1 MIERFVENN
10 LLEALN
16 DTPVV
21 LIHGSRQC
29 GKTTLAQLVGNKLG
43 YYYLTFDDANQLNAA
58 KIDPVGFIDNLP
70 EKVIIDEVQRA
81 PEIFTSIKASVDKNR
96 KPGRFILTGS
106 SNVLLLPRLSDSLA
120 GRIEVIHLRALSQAE
135 IIGEQSSVMLNIFS
149 RTLNQNIKTTGY
161 TKLGKKLN
169 TLITSGGYPSALN
182 RTSEN
187 RKMAWYRDF
196 INTLIQRDIKDIANI
211 QNVSILPKLL
221 QLCASQ
227 TARLFNVSDL
237 AAPFSLSRPTIK
249 EYITLLEQ
257 IFLVEQ
263 IQPWHTNRLSRLI
276 KTPKLHLSDTGLAC
290 SLLNVKNDDLEKDRN
305 LIGQLLETYVYQ
317 ELRKYASWQDGNV
330 DIYHFRNKDKV
341 EVDFVIQDGRYITG
355 VEVKASATIQLSDFK
370 GLIKLRDALDDNFA
384 NGVVFYDGEAILSF
398 GDRLFA
404 IPYAAFL
411 ANNA

>member
-1 MIERFVENN
+1 MMFERFAEKN
-10 LLEALN
+10 LLDALN
-16 DTPVV
+16 DTPVI

-29 GKTTLAQLVGNKLG
+29 GKTTLAQLVGEKLG
-43 YYYLTFDDANQLNAA
+43 YYYLTFDDNNQLNSA
-58 KIDPVGFIDNLP
+58 KSDPVGFIDNLP

-96 KPGRFILTGS
+96 KSGRFILTGS
-106 SNVLLLPRLSDSLA
+106 ANVLLLPKLSDSLA
-120 GRIEVIHLRALSQAE
+120 GRVEIIHLRALSQAE
-135 IIGEQSSVMLNIFS
+135 IIGCQSSVMKSLFT
-149 RTLNQNIKTTGY
+149 RTLNHNLKTTGY
-161 TKLGKKLN
+161 VKLGKKLH
-169 TLITSGGYPSALN
+169 TLITAGGYPSALG
-182 RTSEN
+182 RASEN

-196 INTLIQRDIKDIANI
+196 TSTIIQRDIQDIASI
-211 QNVSILPKLL
+211 QHVSILPKLL

-237 AAPFSLSRPTIK
+237 ASPFSVSRPTIK

-276 KTPKLHLSDTGLAC
+276 KTPKIHLADTGLAC
-290 SLLNVKNDDLEKDRN
+290 ALLNVRSDDLAKDRN
-305 LIGQLLETYVYQ
+305 LLGQLLETYVYQ
-317 ELRKYASWQDGNV
+317 ELQKYASWQDNNI

-341 EVDFVIQDGRYITG
+341 EVDFVIQDGKYITG
-355 VEVKASATIQLSDFK
+355 IEVKASATIQASDFK
-370 GLIKLRDALDDNFA
+370 GLIKLRDAVDDSFA
-384 NGVVFYDGEAILSF
+384 NGVVFYDGDTILSF

-411 ANNA
+411 AS

>member
-1 MIERFVENN
+1 MFERFVEKN
-10 LLEALN
+10 LLDALS

-29 GKTTLAQLVGNKLG
+29 GKTTLAQLVGEKQG
-43 YYYLTFDDANQLNAA
+43 YHYLTFDDTNQLNSA
-58 KIDPVGFIDNLP
+58 KNDPVGFIDNLP

-106 SNVLLLPRLSDSLA
+106 ANVLLLPNLSDSLA
-120 GRIEVIHLRALSQAE
+120 GRVEIIHLRALSQAE
-135 IIGEQSSVMLNIFS
+135 IIGHQSSVMLSIFA
-149 RTLNQNIKTTGY
+149 RTLNETVKTTRY
-161 TKLGKKLN
+161 VKLGKKIN
-169 TLITSGGYPSALN
+169 ILITNGGYPSVLS
-182 RTSEN
+182 RTRES

-196 INTLIQRDIKDIANI
+196 TNTIIQRDIQDIASI

-237 AAPFSLSRPTIK
+237 ASPFSVSRPTIK
-249 EYITLLEQ
+249 EYIALLEQ

-276 KTPKLHLSDTGLAC
+276 KTPKIHLTDTGLAC
-290 SLLNVKNDDLEKDRN
+290 ALLNVKSDDLDKDRG
-305 LIGQLLETYVYQ
+305 LLGQLLETYVYQ
-317 ELRKYASWQDGNV
+317 ELQKYASWQDNKI

-341 EVDFVIQDGRYITG
+341 EVDFVIQDGKYITG
-355 VEVKASATIQLSDFK
+355 IEVKASATIQLSDFK
-370 GLIKLRDALDDNFA
+370 GLIKLRDTVNECFA
-384 NGVVFYDGEAILSF
+384 TGVVFYDGDTILSF

-404 IPYAAFL
+404 VPFAAFL
-411 ANNA
+411 AS

>member
-1 MIERFVENN
+1 MFKRFAEKN
-10 LLEALN
+10 LLDALD

-29 GKTTLAQLVGNKLG
+29 GKTTLAQLVGGKLG
-43 YYYLTFDDANQLNAA
+43 YYYLSFDDINQLNSA
-58 KIDPVGFIDNLP
+58 KNDPVGFIDNLP

-106 SNVLLLPRLSDSLA
+106 ANILLLPKLSDSLA
-120 GRIEVIHLRALSQAE
+120 GRVEIIHLRALSQAE
-135 IIGEQSSVMLNIFS
+135 IIGCQSSVMQNIFT
-149 RTLNQNIKTTGY
+149 RTLDQNLKTTGY
-161 TKLGKKLN
+161 VKLGKRLN
-169 TLITSGGYPSALN
+169 TLITAGGYPSALSRN
-182 RTSEN
+182 SEA
-187 RKMAWYRDF
+187 RKLAWYRDF
-196 INTLIQRDIKDIANI
+196 TSTVIQRDIQDIASI
-211 QNVSILPKLL
+211 QNASLLPKLL

-237 AAPFSLSRPTIK
+237 ASPFAVSRPTIK

-276 KTPKLHLSDTGLAC
+276 KTPKIHLADTGLAC
-290 SLLNVKNDDLEKDRN
+290 ALLNVRSDDLDKDRN
-305 LIGQLLETYVYQ
+305 LLGQLLETYVYQ
-317 ELRKYASWQDGNV
+317 ELQKYASWQDNNI

-341 EVDFVIQDGRYITG
+341 EVDFVIQDGKYITG
-355 VEVKASATIQLSDFK
+355 IEVKASATVQLNDFK
-370 GLIKLRDALDDNFA
+370 GLIKLRDAVDNSFA
-384 NGVVFYDGEAILSF
+384 NGVVFYDGDTILSF
-398 GDRLFA
+398 GERLFA

-411 ANNA
+411 ES

>member
-1 MIERFVENN
+1 MFKRFAEKN
-10 LLEALN
+10 LLNALQ

-29 GKTTLAQLVGNKLG
+29 GKTTLAQLVGEKLD
-43 YYYLTFDDANQLNAA
+43 YYYLTFDDINQLNSA
-58 KIDPVGFIDNLP
+58 KNDPVGFIDNLP

-106 SNVLLLPRLSDSLA
+106 ANILLLPKLSDSLA
-120 GRIEVIHLRALSQAE
+120 GRVEIIHLRSLSQAE
-135 IIGEQSSVMLNIFS
+135 IIGHQSSVM
-149 RTLNQNIKTTGY
+149 QNLFTRRLDQNLKTTGY
-161 TKLGKKLN
+161 VKLGKKLN
-169 TLITSGGYPSALN
+169 TFITTGGYPSALS
-182 RTSEN
+182 RSSEN
-187 RKMAWYRDF
+187 RKLAWYRDF
-196 INTLIQRDIKDIANI
+196 ANTIIQRDIQDIANI
-211 QNVSILPKLL
+211 QNASILPKLL

-227 TARLFNVSDL
+227 TARLFNASDL
-237 AAPFSLSRPTIK
+237 ASPFAISRPTIK

-276 KTPKLHLSDTGLAC
+276 KTPKMHLADTGLAC
-290 SLLNVKNDDLEKDRN
+290 ALLNVRSDDLEKDRS
-305 LIGQLLETYVYQ
+305 LLGQLLETYVYQ
-317 ELRKYASWQDGNV
+317 ELQKYASWQDSNI

-341 EVDFVIQDGRYITG
+341 EVDFVIQDGKFITG
-355 VEVKASATIQLSDFK
+355 LEVKASATVQLSDFK
-370 GLIKLRDALDDNFA
+370 GLIKLRNAVDSNFA
-384 NGVVFYDGEAILSF
+384 NGIVFYDGETILSF

-411 ANNA
+411 TNNL